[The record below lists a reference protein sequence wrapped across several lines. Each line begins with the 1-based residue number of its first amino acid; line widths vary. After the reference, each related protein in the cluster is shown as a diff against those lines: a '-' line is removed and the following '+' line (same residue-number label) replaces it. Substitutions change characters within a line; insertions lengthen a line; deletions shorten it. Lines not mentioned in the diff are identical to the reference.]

1 MKACHDGVTTPL
13 GILEEE
19 VTNEPKT
26 MLSHLDLFSGI
37 GGFSL
42 AAKQLGGIRTTQF
55 VEINPNAQ
63 LILRHHFPQIPI
75 HSDIR
80 DYHPRS
86 GQFDII
92 TMGFPC
98 TGTSNAGKRT
108 GLSHPESA
116 LWREGIRCILEAQSK
131 FCIIEQPEGF
141 IERGLRTILA
151 TLYMAGYSF
160 EVETV
165 SAQELGAGHQR
176 FRLFIISYPD
186 EWANIYNNAP
196 CWSDQMREMVQ
207 RQRADS
213 EWLTVKRRS
222 DRSDYGFPVGLVR
235 SALSVP
241 TSTPGRIRAR
251 YLAGRTVT
259 PGQAAVA
266 LRRVLYLDS
275 LSGQTTQTTRS

>member
-1 MKACHDGVTTPL
+1 
-13 GILEEE
+13 
-19 VTNEPKT
+19 

-55 VEINPNAQ
+55 VEINPDAQ
-63 LILRHHFPQIPI
+63 LVLRHHFPGVPI

-80 DYHPRS
+80 DYHPEPRE
-86 GQFDII
+86 FDLI

-116 LWREGIRCILEAQSK
+116 LWREGIRCLIEARPR
-131 FCIIEQPEGF
+131 FCLIEQPEG
-141 IERGLRTILA
+141 IIRRGLRAILGG
-151 TLYMAGYSF
+151 LYLAGYSF

-165 SAQELGAGHQR
+165 SAASVGAGHQR
-176 FRLFIISYPD
+176 LRLFVISYPD
-186 EWANIYNNAP
+186 EQRMLYQQTRWAN
-196 CWSDQMREMVQ
+196 QVREMVQ
-207 RQRADS
+207 RQRVDS
-213 EWLTVKRRS
+213 EWLSVREES
-222 DRSDYGFPVGLVR
+222 DRSHDGLSVRLVR
-235 SALSVP
+235 GYKSTKLQPDDYIEP
-241 TSTPGRIRAR
+241 TNTPGRIRAR

-275 LSGQTTQTTRS
+275 LSGQAARTR